1 MNTKRIIFWVIF
13 VIILG
18 LIIWGMV
25 AALNKEQSAGP
36 NGELVGTPAPVT
48 STDHVRY
55 VGGATSSSTAKV
67 TFIEYSDFQC
77 PACEAYYPLIER
89 LLASTTVPTEFV
101 YRHFP
106 LPQHA
111 NAAITAQ
118 ASEAAA
124 LQGKFW
130 PMHDLLF
137 ANHTEW
143 TELADPTDVLV
154 GYAQRIGL
162 NIQKFKADLTSQAVK
177 DIVDTHLKEA
187 RRISLFQTPTFFI
200 NGKMIQNPQSYEQFN
215 SILQAAAR

>member
-1 MNTKRIIFWVIF
+1 MLAIVSFLVSL
-13 VIILG
+13 LG
-18 LIIWGMV
+18 V
-25 AALNKEQSAGP
+25 AVGAWIVNRAMRRAAEEVEPRCAVCGTAG
-36 NGELVGTPAPVT
+36 ERLT
-48 STDHVRY
+48 S
-55 VGGATSSSTAKV
+55 
-67 TFIEYSDFQC
+67 FQC
-77 PACEAYYPLIER
+77 PGCGQFASFTAPLIKER
-89 LLASTTVPTEFV
+89 LVETGKVRFV
-101 YRHFP
+101 YYDFP
-106 LPQHA
+106 LPQHP